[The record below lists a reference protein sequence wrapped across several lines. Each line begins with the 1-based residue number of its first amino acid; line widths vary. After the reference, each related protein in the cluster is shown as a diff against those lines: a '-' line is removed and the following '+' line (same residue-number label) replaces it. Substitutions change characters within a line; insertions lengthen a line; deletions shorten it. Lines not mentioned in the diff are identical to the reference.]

1 MAGIDAKLEEK
12 AVSLIKEQLLALQK
26 GEITDLELDQTKALL
41 TNSITSTFDS
51 ARGQI
56 EVYDQ
61 FKELDEDFTA
71 DYLIDKWNAVTKD
84 DMKKMA
90 KDIQLEV
97 VYLLSGKE
105 DNANE

>member
-1 MAGIDAKLEEK
+1 MKMKYKELHERAKHTANQYLKYEAE
-12 AVSLIKEQLLALQK
+12 LISILQ
-26 GEITDLELDQTKALL
+26 ELDQTKALL

-71 DYLIDKWNAVTKD
+71 DYLISKWDAVTKD
-84 DMKKMA
+84 DVKKMA

-105 DNANE
+105 GTSNE